1 MHLQGHHQCRE
12 VFITDYECN
21 IPEWLEAYIDYESY
35 GSDKAING
43 SFTSNGYIEAQT
55 ELKDDYYKGYDDIPV
70 EERVTD
76 FNKDKSVE
84 MELDVPEEAPRM

>member
-21 IPEWLEAYIDYESY
+21 IP
-35 GSDKAING
+35 
-43 SFTSNGYIEAQT
+43 
-55 ELKDDYYKGYDDIPV
+55 V

-84 MELDVPEEAPRM
+84 MELDAPEEAPRM